1 MGEHREREKRKWL
14 KPLEILGRYKYVLV
28 VVALGALLLA
38 WPQGT
43 DKENTS
49 AVSEETVDAVGELA
63 ELETAMEEIL
73 GKISGVGK
81 VDVMLTL
88 QSGSEKVLAAD
99 TSLQYSGSVQ
109 APDDY
114 SRTSETVVVS
124 GGGEGGV
131 VVTQERYPQYRGAL
145 VVCEGGGS
153 DSVRLQVTEAVA
165 ALTGLGTD
173 RIAVVRWHSGEA
185 N

>member
-1 MGEHREREKRKWL
+1 MERETGKWM
-14 KPLEILGRYKYVLV
+14 KPLEVLGRYKYVLM

-38 WPQGT
+38 WPQRTKDSGGI
-43 DKENTS
+43 S
-49 AVSEETVDAVGELA
+49 AAQETQEQSQREELA

-73 GKISGVGK
+73 GKISGVGR
-81 VDVMLTL
+81 VEVMLTL
-88 QSGSEKVLAAD
+88 QSGSEKVLASD
-99 TSLQYSGSVQ
+99 SSLQYSGSAQ

-114 SRTSETVVVS
+114 NRSTETVIVS
-124 GGGEGGV
+124 GGGDDSV
-131 VVTQERYPQYRGAL
+131 VVTQERCPQYRGAL

-153 DSVRLQVTEAVA
+153 DTVRLQVTEAVA

-173 RIAVVRWHSGEA
+173 RIAVVRWQSGGT

>member
-1 MGEHREREKRKWL
+1 M
-14 KPLEILGRYKYVLV
+14 KPLEVLGRYKYVLM

-38 WPQGT
+38 WPQRTKDSGGI
-43 DKENTS
+43 S
-49 AVSEETVDAVGELA
+49 AAQETQEQSQREELA

-73 GKISGVGK
+73 GKISGVGR
-81 VDVMLTL
+81 VEVMLTL
-88 QSGSEKVLAAD
+88 QSGSEKVLASES
-99 TSLQYSGSVQ
+99 SLQYSGSAQ

-114 SRTSETVVVS
+114 KRSTETVIVS
-124 GGGEGGV
+124 GGGDDSV
-131 VVTQERYPQYRGAL
+131 VVTQERCPQYRGAL

-153 DSVRLQVTEAVA
+153 DTVRLQVTEAVA

-173 RIAVVRWHSGEA
+173 RIAVVRWQSGGT